1 MTMIQAFPP
10 SNGGGQAAVQQ
21 LESQNAPLA
30 LPGYTPQHQQQ
41 SQAMTD
47 SPPPQYHPPGA
58 EQANSNDM
66 EVDSVGSDTRSRRGT
81 SVISMDDIEAAQ
93 ALEGLHSEYTHTPTP
108 SRPPN
113 NSTSQAPETTEPEP
127 LLSLITSHPLLSSAI
142 NSSMSVYTSSKTYS
156 PKFRYGAEFIE
167 RNIGPQVLNTVG
179 SVGRRTGVEGGLRWA
194 LQRRESV
201 NNKPNANSSS
211 NTNNSQAAETA
222 DIEKGMH
229 DLRTSHSRQSSTL
242 SSEPLPP
249 YDNAS
254 SPKYDELYKGNQQP
268 QQQSQTQYS
277 WQNRL
282 MISTSGLG
290 VAMSEESL
298 RSLTYCLTWLQW
310 ANRRIGASVGSLKE
324 ALREWDTSNQL
335 NTENRTSEEGS
346 QQQSPAILSQ
356 QIQQVK
362 GDVLQTLKMVVDVVS
377 KYAGGAL
384 PENAR
389 NLVRRH
395 LTSLPQRFR
404 IAFNSNVPADGSAPE
419 SEMRTRA
426 FRVLVLAEEGL
437 DMMGQVSN
445 VVNDTLVSAENW
457 CDTLR
462 RPRPSASSS
471 SNNNSNNHNNNS
483 NNTNTQNM
491 PQPPPFEDDLDR
503 KVPVP
508 MPAQRED
515 VEMDG

>member
-1 MTMIQAFPP
+1 MLQAFPP
-10 SNGGGQAAVQQ
+10 NGGNQGSVHQ
-21 LESQNAPLA
+21 LESQSTSSV
-30 LPGYTPQHQQQ
+30 LPGYIPQQQ
-41 SQAMTD
+41 RPEVMTD

-58 EQANSNDM
+58 DQTNANDM
-66 EVDSVGSDTRSRRGT
+66 EVDSVGSETRSRRAT

-93 ALEGLHSEYTHTPTP
+93 ALEGLRSEYTHTPVPTRP
-108 SRPPN
+108 SSD
-113 NSTSQAPETTEPEP
+113 STSQTPETTEPEP

-156 PKFRYGAEFIE
+156 PKFKYGAEFIE
-167 RNIGPQVLNTVG
+167 RNIGPRVVNTVG

-201 NNKPNANSSS
+201 SSKS
-211 NTNNSQAAETA
+211 NTNSNSNHDQAAETA
-222 DIEKGMH
+222 DIEKGMN
-229 DLRTSHSRQSSTL
+229 DLRTSHSRRSSTL

-249 YDNAS
+249 YDNLS
-254 SPKYDELYKGNQQP
+254 SPKYEELHKGNQQHQQTQQP
-268 QQQSQTQYS
+268 QSQYS

-310 ANRRIGASVGSLKE
+310 ANTRIGTSVVSLKE
-324 ALREWDTSNQL
+324 ALRDWDSSNQSGA
-335 NTENRTSEEGS
+335 ENKTNNEDS
-346 QQQSPAILSQ
+346 QRSPAVLSQ

-404 IAFNSNVPADGSAPE
+404 IAFNSNVPSEGSAPE
-419 SEMRTRA
+419 SDMRTRA

-437 DMMGQVSN
+437 DMMGQVSK

-462 RPRPSASSS
+462 RPKPSA
-471 SNNNSNNHNNNS
+471 NH
-483 NNTNTQNM
+483 TNAHNM
-491 PQPPPFEDDLDR
+491 PQPPSFEEDLDR
-503 KVPVP
+503 KIPIPVP
-508 MPAQRED
+508 NQKDD

>member
-1 MTMIQAFPP
+1 MLQAFP
-10 SNGGGQAAVQQ
+10 SNGGSQDSVPQP
-21 LESQNAPLA
+21 ESQNTPST
-30 LPGYTPQHQQQ
+30 LPGYTQQQ
-41 SQAMTD
+41 QQQPQTEVMTD
-47 SPPPQYHPPGA
+47 SPPPQYNAPGA
-58 EQANSNDM
+58 EQTGSNDM
-66 EVDSVGSDTRSRRGT
+66 EVDSVGSEGRSRRAT

-93 ALEGLHSEYTHTPTP
+93 ALEGLRSEFTHTPVPTRT
-108 SRPPN
+108 SN
-113 NSTSQAPETTEPEP
+113 DSTSSTSQTPETTEQEP

-156 PKFRYGAEFIE
+156 PKFKYGAEFLE
-167 RNIGPQVLNTVG
+167 RNIGPRVVNTVG

-201 NNKPNANSSS
+201 SANPNPNSSHD
-211 NTNNSQAAETA
+211 QAVETA
-222 DIEKGMH
+222 DIEKGMN
-229 DLRTSHSRQSSTL
+229 DLQTHTRRSSTL

-249 YDNAS
+249 YDNVS

-268 QQQSQTQYS
+268 QQSQDQYS

-310 ANRRIGASVGSLKE
+310 ANTRIGKSVDGLKESLKE
-324 ALREWDTSNQL
+324 WDSSNQSG
-335 NTENRTSEEGS
+335 TENKANQGNR
-346 QQQSPAILSQ
+346 QSPAVLLQ

-362 GDVLQTLKMVVDVVS
+362 GDILQTLKLVVDVVS

-404 IAFNSNVPADGSAPE
+404 IAFNSNVPTDGSAPE
-419 SEMRTRA
+419 SDMRTRA
-426 FRVLVLAEEGL
+426 FRVLLLAEEGL
-437 DMMGQVSN
+437 DMMGQVSK

-462 RPRPSASSS
+462 RPKPSA
-471 SNNNSNNHNNNS
+471 NNNSS
-483 NNTNTQNM
+483 NTNTM
-491 PQPPPFEDDLDR
+491 PQPPSSEGNLDQ
-503 KVPVP
+503 KLPLP
-508 MPAQRED
+508 LPDQKDD